1 MPIGHYNQA
10 SRHSPISITRHHP
23 TLSRRL
29 TVPASGMASSP
40 ALPLVLLALL
50 LAPTGLAA
58 SGSGGGGGGEKR
70 TRIRVYVHERFTGRN
85 ATVGSVAPSLRGGNS
100 TFGEVG
106 VVDDVLR
113 AGPRASSQE
122 VGRYQGLFAGADL
135 ADDSGGGG
143 GYFSAITLVF
153 AAGEHRGST
162 LSLQGRCRH
171 PLCIPLPPLLSLFSV
186 THAPPENSP
195 SRPCPAPSGPARPAP
210 HSPAPQDEPPLHRAA
225 AAEQRQDACDPA
237 PLRATTEPGAVA
249 PTRCA
254 LLAGVRQSS
263 PPPEPARRRGPLP
276 AFLTHRPPCRAIS
289 ISLRKSGL

>member
-135 ADDSGGGG
+135 ADDGGGGG

-162 LSLQGRCRH
+162 LSLQGRYSFPADGALERAVVGGTGGFRMARGFS
-171 PLCIPLPPLLSLFSV
+171 LLQVASALPEAAVFQLDLVVFTP
-186 THAPPENSP
+186 
-195 SRPCPAPSGPARPAP
+195 RG
-210 HSPAPQDEPPLHRAA
+210 HRY
-225 AAEQRQDACDPA
+225 
-237 PLRATTEPGAVA
+237 
-249 PTRCA
+249 
-254 LLAGVRQSS
+254 
-263 PPPEPARRRGPLP
+263 
-276 AFLTHRPPCRAIS
+276 
-289 ISLRKSGL
+289 